1 MASYIDLNDLGS
13 FASINALWAAYPE
26 GGQEGDYCTIAGVKY
41 RWDKYDRMWVADP
54 NYGPTPA
61 RKVETFY
68 GDVYMQNN
76 LTVAGYIRAKGIKQP
91 CLGLFLTE
99 AALKAKWPEPEVGM
113 WALVGENFPATVYVC
128 ETDGEWSETEA
139 TGGPDDVDLTSIVDD
154 IATLKRNT
162 NIFILPTNYAY
173 SVDNLYPFKGIEVTG
188 DIDVISSMSIH
199 DTTAYSAASSSTTP
213 VVVFDVGLS
222 NGGSTQVSVVKGDVN
237 SSLGV
242 QRIVKE
248 SIRSNIYYVFVI
260 DFDLL
265 EQYHGYARAEVNL
278 NFLKRSYNPFIARR
292 SHLCG
297 GYVTPSVEDT
307 YEKGTKLY
315 VWLENGINTFSHLKT
330 RLNPDNYNAAR
341 KELKITSH
349 GHSVVEIL
357 KLDSEDW
364 LLVGKVCQIEP
375 GNVVGSSNAVGAV
388 GGMIG
393 SSMLGITSSST
404 DFSMVFKFRTPE
416 TAPSVSTY
424 LFYNRVLTLFF
435 FPTRNSLILYSGET
449 LVESQSLALG
459 TDYEATVR
467 WSNGVA
473 TIEIDGVVKSA
484 SGKSLTGEEYYPYIG
499 AAMQGGAAVHEFA
512 GIIKGAEI
520 YLSSQKIVELVPQ
533 SLTKDAWLDVSGNMV
548 LFGPGSKDASI
559 DIILAEVG
567 SSTGG
572 GEYTDLERVNL
583 FNPEDVMP
591 GHILDVDSGGIG
603 TWDSDARGEYSA
615 VCITPARLN
624 KYYCII
630 NPYSTGGAIRVGV
643 VSRARRDAGL
653 STWDYGNPNANNI
666 VLTGGKYTIAKAVC
680 TRTDSAADT
689 INSVIDAISYVVYR
703 VQNTV
708 PYPIDTRMI
717 EVYEMNSAD
726 EAISYLNSRFGESK
740 ELPADVNIARKLLSS
755 DNVGTLSSMFKDKSM
770 LVLGDSLSAN
780 HAWTNYVANQLKW
793 KGINNIAIGG
803 ANICGSYNVTSGKQ
817 RNLIYQIREA
827 ANLLGDVCY
836 AEGELV
842 DGVYTKKM
850 DYVFIS
856 MGYNDA
862 HNNWATGSLA
872 SVKDVAWSSLAPVN
886 DDAMFSNIAAA
897 VKYCLFLLK
906 TTPIAGSITV
916 DGEVKNVKIDC
927 THAKIVW
934 QTPIATSNLWYD
946 WTAAEV
952 DARMIEVENV
962 IAEVCNYYSVPVIN
976 GRLCCGVSREEEGL
990 YPNGKYLV
998 DHVHPNSEGYV
1009 KLGEMNASGILGN
1022 M

>member
-1 MASYIDLNDLGS
+1 
-13 FASINALWAAYPE
+13 
-26 GGQEGDYCTIAGVKY
+26 
-41 RWDKYDRMWVADP
+41 
-54 NYGPTPA
+54 
-61 RKVETFY
+61 
-68 GDVYMQNN
+68 
-76 LTVAGYIRAKGIKQP
+76 
-91 CLGLFLTE
+91 
-99 AALKAKWPEPEVGM
+99 
-113 WALVGENFPATVYVC
+113 
-128 ETDGEWSETEA
+128 
-139 TGGPDDVDLTSIVDD
+139 
-154 IATLKRNT
+154 
-162 NIFILPTNYAY
+162 
-173 SVDNLYPFKGIEVTG
+173 
-188 DIDVISSMSIH
+188 
-199 DTTAYSAASSSTTP
+199 
-213 VVVFDVGLS
+213 
-222 NGGSTQVSVVKGDVN
+222 
-237 SSLGV
+237 
-242 QRIVKE
+242 
-248 SIRSNIYYVFVI
+248 
-260 DFDLL
+260 
-265 EQYHGYARAEVNL
+265 
-278 NFLKRSYNPFIARR
+278 
-292 SHLCG
+292 
-297 GYVTPSVEDT
+297 
-307 YEKGTKLY
+307 
-315 VWLENGINTFSHLKT
+315 
-330 RLNPDNYNAAR
+330 
-341 KELKITSH
+341 
-349 GHSVVEIL
+349 
-357 KLDSEDW
+357 
-364 LLVGKVCQIEP
+364 
-375 GNVVGSSNAVGAV
+375 
-388 GGMIG
+388 
-393 SSMLGITSSST
+393 
-404 DFSMVFKFRTPE
+404 
-416 TAPSVSTY
+416 
-424 LFYNRVLTLFF
+424 
-435 FPTRNSLILYSGET
+435 
-449 LVESQSLALG
+449 
-459 TDYEATVR
+459 VR

-499 AAMQGGAAVHEFA
+499 AAMQGGAAVNEFA

-520 YLSSQKIVELVPQ
+520 YVSSQKIVELVPQ
-533 SLTKDAWLDVSGNMV
+533 SLTKDAWLDVSGNMM

-572 GEYTDLERVNL
+572 SEYTDLERVNL

-630 NPYSTGGAIRVGV
+630 NPYSTEDAIRVGV

-666 VLTGGKYTIAKAVC
+666 VLTGNKYTIAKAVC

-708 PYPIDTRMI
+708 PYPIDTPMI
-717 EVYEMNSAD
+717 EVYEMNSAE

-817 RNLIYQIREA
+817 RNLLYQIREA

-862 HNNWATGSLA
+862 HNNWETGSLA

-906 TTPIAGSITV
+906 TTPIEGSITV
-916 DGEVKNVKIDC
+916 NGEVKNVKIDC

-962 IAEVCNYYSVPVIN
+962 IAEVCNYYSVPVVN
-976 GRLCCGVSREEEGL
+976 GRLLCGITREEENL
-990 YPNGKYLV
+990 YEGGKYLS
-998 DHVHPNSEGYV
+998 DKTHPNADGYI
-1009 KLGEMNASGILGN
+1009 KLGEMNLKAILGDVGYDSAVNDKQDTLVSGMNIKTINNQSLLGGGNITIQGGGGGGGGQVQADWDETDASNMAYIKNKPTNVSAFNNDAGYLTQHQSIKTVNNTSLVGNGNIDLVPTETFNNFCPIIEDTRSSAVTAITGVAPFNTLVDGQRILLHLNLNAASGNHTLNLTLSDNTTTGAKTIKARYNSSFANVGGGYPCYKNDSLPLVYNSDENAWLMLGVERNNTYSTISQSHINAGTSNSNLLVTPILFHDNAYIVELTYTSGN
-1022 M
+1022 LKANKLYDFGTVSSLTIPSLDATNDLVSNALNFYALRFIAGADNLNITFPTGVIVDDEPTINTGDYVEIMINLYVENNTNHFYASIKVWQAQ